1 MERKFE
7 QSAETQIQ
15 GDKADNK
22 KETVIHKQHGLLANT
37 HKKKWMSIILF
48 IDRKSVV

>member
-22 KETVIHKQHGLLANT
+22 KETFTHKQHGLLANT
-37 HKKKWMSIILF
+37 HKKGG
-48 IDRKSVV
+48 

>member
-22 KETVIHKQHGLLANT
+22 KETVTHNQHGLLANT
-37 HKKKWMSIILF
+37 HKKGG
-48 IDRKSVV
+48 